1 MNRYQG
7 AEMDCVARGAPA
19 LTLMVRRLNLLP
31 PSEAALARVLDPLFA
46 PVGRDGIVV
55 LNVGLWYGP
64 LWRGSGGCMQ
74 VLTTASFPHRYGPLA
89 RLGDPNAADRS
100 AEAEHG
106 GHGAVASTSRRPER
120 SPLAEPAAAE
130 ARAHNEIRAHEALDT
145 ALDSALDLLSTGVRS
160 LIALACR
167 RTHWPRVI
175 WREHLPQHY
184 AGGGAFPG
192 RPPRAARHANTSAGC
207 MPLSVH
213 EARRLHARV
222 ARPAMEMVEGA
233 ATSAAAGAREARG
246 SSQQVSSQH
255 GSSQQVSSQ
264 GESCMRGA
272 RVAETL
278 PAFWPLVHR
287 HMDHPGCMHWTTR
300 DASPHGPPMH
310 ASPHG
315 PPMHAS
321 PHGPPGMDEP
331 KRW

>member
-1 MNRYQG
+1 
-7 AEMDCVARGAPA
+7 
-19 LTLMVRRLNLLP
+19 
-31 PSEAALARVLDPLFA
+31 
-46 PVGRDGIVV
+46 
-55 LNVGLWYGP
+55 
-64 LWRGSGGCMQ
+64 MQ
-74 VLTTASFPHRYGPLA
+74 VLTTAPCPHRYGPLA
-89 RLGDPNAADRS
+89 RLGGPNTADRS

-106 GHGAVASTSRRPER
+106 SHGAVTSTSRRPER

-130 ARAHNEIRAHEALDT
+130 IRAHEALDT
-145 ALDSALDLLSTGVRS
+145 ALDTALDLLSTGVRS

-192 RPPRAARHANTSAGC
+192 RPPRAARHANASAGC

-246 SSQQVSSQH
+246 SSQQVSSH
-255 GSSQQVSSQ
+255 

-272 RVAETL
+272 RVVETL

-287 HMDHPGCMHWTTR
+287 HMDHPGWTSR
-300 DASPHGPPMH
+300 SGGSGGGVDAS
-310 ASPHG
+310 ASRATPRLDCTHWQPCSG
-315 PPMHAS
+315 SMMLLNRLLLDAVA
-321 PHGPPGMDEP
+321 
-331 KRW
+331 

>member
-1 MNRYQG
+1 
-7 AEMDCVARGAPA
+7 
-19 LTLMVRRLNLLP
+19 
-31 PSEAALARVLDPLFA
+31 
-46 PVGRDGIVV
+46 
-55 LNVGLWYGP
+55 
-64 LWRGSGGCMQ
+64 MQ
-74 VLTTASFPHRYGPLA
+74 VLTTAPFPHRYGPLA
-89 RLGDPNAADRS
+89 RLGGPNAADRS

-106 GHGAVASTSRRPER
+106 GHGAVTSTSRRPER

-130 ARAHNEIRAHEALDT
+130 IRAHEALDT
-145 ALDSALDLLSTGVRS
+145 ALDTALDLLSTGVRS

-192 RPPRAARHANTSAGC
+192 RPPRAARHANASAGC

-246 SSQQVSSQH
+246 SSQQVSSQ
-255 GSSQQVSSQ
+255 

-272 RVAETL
+272 RVVETL

-287 HMDHPGCMHWTTR
+287 HMDHPSQQGSSQQVPSQGESCIATWTTR
-300 DASPHGPPMH
+300 DGRAEAVVAAAAWTPALVARRRGSTAHTGSR
-310 ASPHG
+310 AV
-315 PPMHAS
+315 
-321 PHGPPGMDEP
+321 EV
-331 KRW
+331 

>member
-1 MNRYQG
+1 M
-7 AEMDCVARGAPA
+7 
-19 LTLMVRRLNLLP
+19 
-31 PSEAALARVLDPLFA
+31 
-46 PVGRDGIVV
+46 
-55 LNVGLWYGP
+55 GLS
-64 LWRGSGGCMQ
+64 RGSGRCMQ

-89 RLGDPNAADRS
+89 RLGGLNAADRS

-106 GHGAVASTSRRPER
+106 SHGAVASTSRRPER
-120 SPLAEPAAAE
+120 SPLAEPAAA
-130 ARAHNEIRAHEALDT
+130 EIRAHEALDT

-192 RPPRAARHANTSAGC
+192 RPPRAARHANASAGC

-222 ARPAMEMVEGA
+222 ARPAMEMVERA

-246 SSQQVSSQH
+246 SSQRGSSQH
-255 GSSQQVSSQ
+255 SSSQQGSSK

-272 RVAETL
+272 RVVETL

-287 HMDHPGCMHWTTR
+287 HMDHPGWTSR
-300 DASPHGPPMH
+300 GGRSGGGVDAS
-310 ASPHG
+310 ASRATPRLDCTHWQPCSG
-315 PPMHAS
+315 SMMLLNRLLLDAVA
-321 PHGPPGMDEP
+321 
-331 KRW
+331 